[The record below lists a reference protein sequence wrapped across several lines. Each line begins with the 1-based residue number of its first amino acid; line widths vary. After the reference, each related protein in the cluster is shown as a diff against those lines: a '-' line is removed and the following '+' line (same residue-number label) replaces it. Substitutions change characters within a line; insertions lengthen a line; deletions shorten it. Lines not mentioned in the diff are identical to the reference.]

1 MKAIVVPLKVFRLER
16 ATEWAFVL
24 ELVSVTS
31 YHVHETRSLYLLI
44 VFFSKFS
51 TSTLFFL
58 YGSPPGPL
66 VVNSIHLPLN
76 THLRFNQKNSF
87 PMKYLFRNQD
97 GVSDFK
103 TEQPLIPVVVK
114 SLDQM
119 NSTKQALFRN
129 RGQVYFS
136 VDLNENNL
144 TCLPFSWDFIPE
156 GILVYCHVTYL
167 C

>member
-1 MKAIVVPLKVFRLER
+1 MSFCFRIGIC
-16 ATEWAFVL
+16 
-24 ELVSVTS
+24 
-31 YHVHETRSLYLLI
+31 YLLSRSRNTI
-44 VFFSKFS
+44 FVPFNCFLFKIFDG
-51 TSTLFFL
+51 STLFFL

-144 TCLPFSWDFIPE
+144 TCLPFS
-156 GILVYCHVTYL
+156 
-167 C
+167 